1 MSVGKISA
9 LVFYAVLAVLAI
21 TQAGTQV
28 GAIVNWIIIGL
39 VLVHSLEV
47 IIFYKLCR
55 DAGGSLA
62 GHLLNIFIFGYF
74 HKKELGSGGS

>member
-1 MSVGKISA
+1 MSIGKISA
-9 LVFYAVLAVLAI
+9 LVFYAVLAALAI

-28 GAIVNWIIIGL
+28 GTIVNWVIIGL

-74 HKKELGSGGS
+74 HKKELG

>member
-1 MSVGKISA
+1 MSIGKISA
-9 LVFYAVLAVLAI
+9 LVFYAVLAALAI

-74 HKKELGSGGS
+74 HKKELG